1 MKVDRIQQEYQRL
14 QSIVHLQEAK
24 HHDKLVED
32 NRQHIQ
38 KQQVSETDRIMRNRR
53 LGLDGQNVDTFA

>member
-14 QSIVHLQEAK
+14 QSIVLLQQAK
-24 HHDKLVED
+24 HHNKLVDD

-38 KQQVSETDRIMRNRR
+38 KQQVSETERVMRNRR